1 MHRRTVLLA
10 DPDLHQSSSGDMSAG
25 RASRLSPS
33 KAAGAAGDATG
44 HQLVVSGVVLHL
56 GFETLFESIQVELL
70 CSTTGRQSYV
80 LTRVL
85 MFLREDIAPDR
96 LGCR

>member
-56 GFETLFESIQVELL
+56 RFETSFESIQVELL
-70 CSTTGRQSYV
+70 VLHYGSPELCSDSSSHV
-80 LTRVL
+80 FTR
-85 MFLREDIAPDR
+85 RHR
-96 LGCR
+96 T